1 MEKLLQKSKS
11 LVLIAVVS
19 LLAASVA
26 AFIWETVKT
35 FFVIKGLIVTYGK
48 DPFSLVAIIELM
60 DIFLIATAL
69 FIFSVGLYELF
80 IKDIVLPDWLVIRS
94 LHDLKIKL
102 SSVIV
107 LVMAVT
113 FLKHLV

>member
-19 LLAASVA
+19 LLVASAA
-26 AFIWETVKT
+26 AFLWGAVKT
-35 FFVIKGLIVTYGK
+35 IFVIKGPVVTYGK
-48 DPFSLVAIIELM
+48 DPLSLVALIELM
-60 DIFLIATAL
+60 DIFLITTAL

-94 LHDLKIKL
+94 LTPVSSTGQALTL
-102 SSVIV
+102 SS
-107 LVMAVT
+107 
-113 FLKHLV
+113 KGRGN